1 MPILSTILWLP
12 LLAALLV
19 VFIPSGQVRLI
30 RGLAHAAT
38 GSVLLLVL
46 FLLTRFD
53 TTTSTL
59 QFTELVY
66 WNPQPGNRYALGL
79 DGLSLPMLLLSGAL
93 CWVAVL
99 VSGSVS
105 HHIKGYHIALLILE
119 FGLLGVFLAQD
130 WVLFCIAWE
139 ITLIALFVLIDRWG
153 GATRHAASLNFAL
166 YTLGGSVFMLTA
178 LLVVFIQSGEH
189 STNLTAMMKTAQ
201 SLPREQQCWVLL
213 GLCLGFGVNMPVFP
227 LHGWLPLAHTEAPGS
242 INILLSG
249 VLLKMGAYGLLRAV
263 GMLPDAALVF
273 QPWLAGLALTGMLY
287 GAILALHQTD
297 LRVVAAYSSVSHM
310 ASVLLGIATL
320 NETGLLGA
328 SLQMTAHGLI
338 AAILFLLIN
347 LLYQPGRNPG
357 DYDGLI
363 RMAPRFAL
371 LLGLAWLASMSL
383 PGTAGFV
390 AELHILLGS
399 LQSFG
404 GLTAVASLASLVGAV
419 YAVRT
424 TGRLWADPA
433 PPALQVFSDLNRNER
448 IAAGLLAAAVVWPGL
463 MPAPLTSLMNVS
475 VTELAS
481 LFAQRNL

>member
-1 MPILSTILWLP
+1 
-12 LLAALLV
+12 
-19 VFIPSGQVRLI
+19 
-30 RGLAHAAT
+30 
-38 GSVLLLVL
+38 
-46 FLLTRFD
+46 
-53 TTTSTL
+53 
-59 QFTELVY
+59 
-66 WNPQPGNRYALGL
+66 
-79 DGLSLPMLLLSGAL
+79 
-93 CWVAVL
+93 
-99 VSGSVS
+99 
-105 HHIKGYHIALLILE
+105 
-119 FGLLGVFLAQD
+119 
-130 WVLFCIAWE
+130 
-139 ITLIALFVLIDRWG
+139 
-153 GATRHAASLNFAL
+153 
-166 YTLGGSVFMLTA
+166 
-178 LLVVFIQSGEH
+178 
-189 STNLTAMMKTAQ
+189 
-201 SLPREQQCWVLL
+201 
-213 GLCLGFGVNMPVFP
+213 MPVFP

-273 QPWLAGLALTGMLY
+273 QPWLAGLALTGMLH
-287 GAILALHQTD
+287 GAILAFRQTD
-297 LRVVAAYSSVSHM
+297 LRAMAAYSSVSHM
-310 ASVLLGIATL
+310 GSVLLGIATL

-383 PGTAGFV
+383 PGTTGFV

-424 TGRLWADPA
+424 AGRLWGGSASS
-433 PPALQVFSDLNRNER
+433 ALQAFSDLNRNER